1 MTSHTQKWTKRR
13 TSGSFYKEKLID
25 TGAEK
30 KEERQEASKH
40 KSLLTPERKEKN
52 KTASTTNGCTHQHQN
67 KSVYTLMPPGGYF
80 LWLCIAHTL
89 KNISAYLVTLT
100 KPRNGHNEH
109 KITRNTCKCIPLC
122 PQEDIFC
129 GCVLLTHL
137 KYFGISSY
145 TNTTRNGNWI
155 QRKSSQ
161 SGVNP

>member
-40 KSLLTPERKEKN
+40 KSLLTPERKEKT
-52 KTASTTNGCTHQHQN
+52 KQHQLQMDA
-67 KSVYTLMPPGGYF
+67 LM
-80 LWLCIAHTL
+80 
-89 KNISAYLVTLT
+89 NIKTSQ
-100 KPRNGHNEH
+100 
-109 KITRNTCKCIPLC
+109 CIPLC

-137 KYFGISSY
+137 KIFRHI
-145 TNTTRNGNWI
+145 
-155 QRKSSQ
+155 
-161 SGVNP
+161 